1 MWLWY
6 WVVGWLWLRQWVVGG
21 CDWVG
26 CADGVGWVFR
36 LLGLCL
42 ADLGLLGLGLLGLV
56 VELARWDEEGS
67 ENEKRENFQQKI
79 WGELKWNTALMVT
92 SASLF

>member
-6 WVVGWLWLRQWVVGG
+6 WVVGWLWLLQWVVGG

-42 ADLGLLGLGLLGLV
+42 VDLGLLGLV

-67 ENEKRENFQQKI
+67 EKRENFQQKI
-79 WGELKWNTALMVT
+79 WGELKWNRAPTVI
-92 SASLF
+92 SVSLFRM

>member
-1 MWLWY
+1 M
-6 WVVGWLWLRQWVVGG
+6 GG

-42 ADLGLLGLGLLGLV
+42 ANLGLLGLGLLGLV
-56 VELARWDEEGS
+56 VELARSDEEGS

-79 WGELKWNTALMVT
+79 WGELKWNRALMVT

>member
-1 MWLWY
+1 MVWLWLWY

-26 CADGVGWVFR
+26 CADGVGWAVG

-42 ADLGLLGLGLLGLV
+42 ADLWLLGLGVLGSV
-56 VELARWDEEGS
+56 VELAH
-67 ENEKRENFQQKI
+67 
-79 WGELKWNTALMVT
+79 
-92 SASLF
+92 

>member
-1 MWLWY
+1 M
-6 WVVGWLWLRQWVVGG
+6 VGG

-79 WGELKWNTALMVT
+79 WGELKWNRALMVT